1 MSLQRT
7 LGLAHLPSPSLA
19 SWTAGGA
26 WLHYWVFPSQSS
38 ASRQAR
44 SSTSRL
50 VWMLCPMLPP
60 WKMILIASCITCPH
74 SLKFQKFISLPR
86 NISFYRLSLAARGNG
101 FSFRVSRSAQQSP
114 AEYWWAQDQDGVP
127 FFRNP
132 WWVHLPNN
140 QGTYEGPRHCVR
152 WLLLRERSNGELDPQ
167 EEAHE
172 PHDKLGSSFTGTDP
186 KQDSENGHQSMARDA
201 SEVNLPTG
209 IGYTVS
215 DALQMIQNA
224 KQPLQKQIKGKDRR

>member
-50 VWMLCPMLPP
+50 VWMLCPVLPP

-132 WWVHLPNN
+132 WRVHLPNN
-140 QGTYEGPRHCVR
+140 QGTYEGPRHRIRCVWGLR
-152 WLLLRERSNGELDPQ
+152 GSGVWRAARRTEEHFSHACCSWAVFRIPILFLLSGVYFVVN
-167 EEAHE
+167 
-172 PHDKLGSSFTGTDP
+172 KLGTLHLELRQSDWVWSFT
-186 KQDSENGHQSMARDA
+186 
-201 SEVNLPTG
+201 
-209 IGYTVS
+209 
-215 DALQMIQNA
+215 
-224 KQPLQKQIKGKDRR
+224 